1 MDRRITFDV
10 KTHAGF
16 AAGDQHGFAA
26 DEARQLGGS
35 HRDLRLGG
43 HRPMHRGGQL
53 LGIRRDQRRA
63 AIDAVIVAFGIDHDR
78 FAEAPRRFDDGAND
92 ARGERAFGIV
102 GQHHRAGFGQR
113 RFGKADDR
121 GFAFPAGRVRGLPI
135 GAQQVGGVML
145 RDEAHLARGWPRVV
159 DHQLGCD
166 RLKLAELIGQYA
178 TGLVVADQTD
188 EDAVRPERGDVA
200 RDVAGAADLHL
211 APAHGEHRRRRLRRN
226 ARHVAIDEIV
236 EHDVADAEHGLLG
249 NTPEGFFKIEH
260 ALPRPAPRSPLTDG
274 DRRGQDNRSRSA

>member
-10 KTHAGF
+10 KAHAGF

-26 DEARQLGGS
+26 DEARQLGGG

-121 GFAFPAGRVRGLPI
+121 GFAFRAGRVRGFPI

-145 RDEAHLARGWPRVV
+145 GDEAHLARGWPRVV

-166 RLKLAELIGQYA
+166 R
-178 TGLVVADQTD
+178 
-188 EDAVRPERGDVA
+188 PS
-200 RDVAGAADLHL
+200 
-211 APAHGEHRRRRLRRN
+211 
-226 ARHVAIDEIV
+226 
-236 EHDVADAEHGLLG
+236 
-249 NTPEGFFKIEH
+249 
-260 ALPRPAPRSPLTDG
+260 LPSLSVSTRPASSLPIRPTKMQCAPSAAMLRATLPAPPISTSLLPTVRTGVGASGEMRVTSP
-274 DRRGQDNRSRSA
+274 